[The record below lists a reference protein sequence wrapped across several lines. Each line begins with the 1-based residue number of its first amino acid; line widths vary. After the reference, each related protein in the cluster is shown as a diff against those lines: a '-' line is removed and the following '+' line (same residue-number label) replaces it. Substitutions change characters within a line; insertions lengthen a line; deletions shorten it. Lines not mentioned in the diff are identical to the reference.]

1 MGLCFGADIGSR
13 LSRNQYRQCH
23 TLVLLLQP
31 FYQRAAA
38 VAFAA
43 VVALLPE
50 SCCPENPSQVT
61 PLKTNSTSC
70 MCCYLFRVLLISTCQ
85 LLKFYGNLLRR
96 ISGFQCSVL
105 TKCSSNAC
113 CIHANNRA
121 VTIARLR
128 CRRYFTP
135 EFLVPSP
142 RGIALFCSWGLQ
154 AVVIC
159 GQFCACCNYSRQ
171 HPCCHTC

>member
-31 FYQRAAA
+31 FCQRAAAAAAVA

-61 PLKTNSTSC
+61 PLKTNSTLC
-70 MCCYLFRVLLISTCQ
+70 MCCYVPFLSPFYFYLSTIKVLWEFAQ
-85 LLKFYGNLLRR
+85 KDFR
-96 ISGFQCSVL
+96 ISMFSAHKMFFQCL
-105 TKCSSNAC
+105 
-113 CIHANNRA
+113 
-121 VTIARLR
+121 L
-128 CRRYFTP
+128 
-135 EFLVPSP
+135 
-142 RGIALFCSWGLQ
+142 
-154 AVVIC
+154 
-159 GQFCACCNYSRQ
+159 YSRQ
-171 HPCCHTC
+171 QPCCHNCTPQMSTQFFVPSSRGTLLCPLSPFYCTILQLGITGNGNLWPILCLL

>member
-1 MGLCFGADIGSR
+1 MCDMGLRFGAGIGSR

-23 TLVLLLQP
+23 TLVLLLQS
-31 FYQRAAA
+31 FYQRAAAAVA

-70 MCCYLFRVLLISTCQ
+70 MCCYLFWVLFISTCQ

-121 VTIARLR
+121 VTIARLW
-128 CRRYFTP
+128 CRRNFTP
-135 EFLVPSP
+135 GFLYHHLMARFS
-142 RGIALFCSWGLQ
+142 ALCPLHSTIL
-154 AVVIC
+154 
-159 GQFCACCNYSRQ
+159 
-171 HPCCHTC
+171 